1 MKLPAALAE
10 ARKAIAAVTGAVA
23 IIVSTGALNGTAETL
38 VNTILALASAV
49 VVYLVRNDTP
59 AAALEHLDELTPEID
74 AVVIATEAEIRAASH
89 PATPASPVVPPV
101 VPYPEPPA
109 GTPIGE

>member
-10 ARKAIAAVTGAVA
+10 ARKAIAAATGAVA

-59 AAALEHLDELTPEID
+59 AEALANLGELSPEVD
-74 AVVIATEAEIRAASH
+74 AVVAATEAAAWRLTR
-89 PATPASPVVPPV
+89 PGAPASPVVPPV